1 MPIAGQ
7 LTPKGQRTRER
18 IVEAAAGPAHHR
30 LRRLTANV
38 HEQRTRRGR
47 EAEVRSLTPGRNC
60 YAETALSA
68 RPVRRDRAEAL
79 PSAVASQV
87 AKLATWASA
96 MSSATSSGAGLR

>member
-7 LTPKGQRTRER
+7 LIPKGQRTRER
-18 IVEAAAGPAHHR
+18 IVEAAAGPAHH
-30 LRRLTANV
+30 
-38 HEQRTRRGR
+38 
-47 EAEVRSLTPGRNC
+47 
-60 YAETALSA
+60 
-68 RPVRRDRAEAL
+68 RRDRAEAL